1 MVKLLL
7 YGLKGTAAFVGPC
20 DIIDDV
26 VKLANRML
34 SPPYIET
41 LVVAS
46 IAQLLLKSSKTL
58 SEQQRFDNEINGMPL
73 TA

>member
-26 VKLANRML
+26 VKLAYCAL
-34 SPPYIET
+34 LAPDLED
-41 LVVAS
+41 LFVAGL
-46 IAQLLLKSSKTL
+46 AELLL
-58 SEQQRFDNEINGMPL
+58 
-73 TA
+73 

>member
-26 VKLANRML
+26 VKLAYCAL
-34 SPPYIET
+34 LAPDVEGI
-41 LVVAS
+41 LVRDPAE
-46 IAQLLLKSSKTL
+46 LLL
-58 SEQQRFDNEINGMPL
+58 Q
-73 TA
+73 